1 MSVVTYNLPA
11 GTTPVTNPLLKA
23 PTSSI
28 ARGWMLLIALTCA
41 MFATIAAAQ
50 NETLDE
56 KRIGLCVVE
65 TIVDLLTDAKTVML
79 ICGAG
84 PAVTVICEEDGSRNA
99 IFSTGGRLVGAVLVE
114 WRFLYPDGIKA
125 ERRTRV
131 MYSLVGS
138 HAVPAAA
145 DAADV
150 VDHVL
155 AGLERADR
163 LVMRM
168 ANENG
173 SGAEGGVLDLEGSTE
188 AVAEFK
194 RRVCE
199 LSGDGPCDMALDTQ
213 PGAAKSAVARQ

>member
-1 MSVVTYNLPA
+1 
-11 GTTPVTNPLLKA
+11 
-23 PTSSI
+23 
-28 ARGWMLLIALTCA
+28 
-41 MFATIAAAQ
+41 MFATMAAAQ
-50 NETLDE
+50 KETLDE
-56 KRIGLCVVE
+56 KHIGLCVVA
-65 TIVDLLTDAKTVML
+65 TDLDLLTDAKTVTL
-79 ICGAG
+79 VCGAD
-84 PAVTVICEEDGSRNA
+84 PFVTVIYYGYNGTRSA
-99 IFSTGGRLVGAVLVE
+99 MFSTGARLAGDALVE
-114 WRFLYPDGIKA
+114 WRFLYPDGTKG

-131 MYSLVGS
+131 MHSFVGS
-138 HAVPAAA
+138 HAVTF
-145 DAADV
+145 AADV

-194 RRVCE
+194 RSVCE

-213 PGAAKSAVARQ
+213 PGAAKSPSTVARQ